1 MFGYI
6 RPYKAE
12 LKCKD
17 FDLYRAT
24 YCGLCRRLRQ
34 RHGWLAPFFLT
45 YDFTFL
51 AMLLWESEESFTPCS
66 GRCYANP
73 LCKKIMCPD
82 SSALDLAAD
91 ESIILT
97 YWKVRDSVR
106 DEHGLKAI
114 LARGLEL
121 LLTPGYR
128 KAAKLRGDF
137 DCAVQKNLSELDKLE
152 RENCTSLDRSAD
164 AFAQILSAAVPE
176 SHEQGRILK
185 QLLYHVGRWIYL
197 IDARDDLE
205 EDRVEGRYNPI
216 LLRYNGT
223 SDDTALSLTMSQ
235 SLELA
240 GAALQ
245 LGEYGCRRPVLEN
258 ILYLGLPLI
267 QRAVFDGSWAKIKKQ
282 KIWRQNQ

>member
-1 MFGYI
+1 MFGYV
-6 RPYKAE
+6 RPYRAE

-24 YCGLCRRLRQ
+24 YCGLCRKLRQ
-34 RHGWLAPFFLT
+34 RYGLLAPLFLT

-51 AMLLWESEESFTPCS
+51 AMLLWEREESFTPCFS
-66 GRCYANP
+66 RCYANP
-73 LCKKIMCPD
+73 FCKKTMCPD

-91 ESIILT
+91 ESVILT
-97 YWKVRDSVR
+97 YWKVKDSVR
-106 DEHGLKAI
+106 DERGLKAA
-114 LARGLEL
+114 LAGGLAL

-128 KAAKLRGDF
+128 KAARLRSDF
-137 DCAVQKNLSELDKLE
+137 DRAVQKNLSALGQLE
-152 RENCTSLDRSAD
+152 QEKCASLDRSAD
-164 AFAQILSAAVPE
+164 AFAQILAAAVPE
-176 SHEQGRILK
+176 SNDQSRILK

-197 IDARDDLE
+197 IDARDDLK
-205 EDRVEGRYNPI
+205 EDQTEGRYNPI
-216 LLRYNGT
+216 LLRYDGVP
-223 SDDTALSLTMSQ
+223 DDTALSLTMSQ

-245 LGEYGCRRPVLEN
+245 LGEYGCRKPVLEN

-267 QRAVFDGSWAKIKKQ
+267 QRAVFDGSWTKIKKQ

>member
-34 RHGWLAPFFLT
+34 RHGWLAPLFLT

-51 AMLLWESEESFTPCS
+51 AMLLWDSEESFKPCF

-73 LCKKIMCPD
+73 FCKKAMCSD
-82 SSALDLAAD
+82 SPVLDLAAD
-91 ESIILT
+91 ESVILT

-106 DEHGLKAI
+106 DEHGLKVI
-114 LARGLEL
+114 LAKGLAV
-121 LLTPGYR
+121 LLTPSYQ
-128 KAAKLRGDF
+128 KAAKLRSDF
-137 DCAVQKNLSELDKLE
+137 DHAVQKNLSELERLE
-152 RENCTSLDRSAD
+152 QERCTSLDRSAD

-176 SHEQGRILK
+176 SNEQSRILK
-185 QLLYHVGRWIYL
+185 QLLYHIGRWIYL

-205 EDRVEGRYNPI
+205 EDQAEGRYNPI
-216 LLRYNGT
+216 LLRYNGVL
-223 SDDTALSLTMSQ
+223 DDAALSLTMSQ

-245 LGEYGCRRPVLEN
+245 LGEYGCRRPILEN
-258 ILYLGLPLI
+258 ILYLGLPRI